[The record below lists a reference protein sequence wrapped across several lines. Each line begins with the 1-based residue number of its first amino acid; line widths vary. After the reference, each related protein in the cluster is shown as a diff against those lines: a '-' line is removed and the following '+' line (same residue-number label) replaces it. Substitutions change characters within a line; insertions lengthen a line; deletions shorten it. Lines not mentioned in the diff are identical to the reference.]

1 MCSRIY
7 YRTLSYFVCNFTSL
21 KAKNCWSGF
30 ETDRPR
36 DSCYDFVM
44 YIYNQSLSKRT
55 FLRLVVVI
63 TPLHPS
69 IRSYEVI
76 VSIVAFQILFL
87 WFYDVFCALKVENSL
102 DISAWA
108 SNPSMARILLL
119 CPFLF
124 HPNTF
129 ASF

>member
-1 MCSRIY
+1 VCSRIY

-21 KAKNCWSGF
+21 EAKNCWSGF
-30 ETDRPR
+30 ETGRPR

-76 VSIVAFQILFL
+76 VSIVAFQILFFMVL
-87 WFYDVFCALKVENSL
+87 RCFLRVKSRELARYFRVGFETFDGSDSPSL
-102 DISAWA
+102 
-108 SNPSMARILLL
+108 
-119 CPFLF
+119 
-124 HPNTF
+124 
-129 ASF
+129 SFPVPP